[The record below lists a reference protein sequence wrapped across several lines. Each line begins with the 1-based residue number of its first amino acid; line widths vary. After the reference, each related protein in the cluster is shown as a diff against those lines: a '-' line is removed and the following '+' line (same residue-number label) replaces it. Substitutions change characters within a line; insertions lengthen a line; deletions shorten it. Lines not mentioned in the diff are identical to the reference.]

1 MMFAVE
7 LIKTNEGGTERGKLT
22 LPWLKHYQH
31 FQPWGYPPHRFWLE
45 GSHAVEF
52 VPSPLSPTIQPQ
64 FDRRKH

>member
-31 FQPWGYPPHRFWLE
+31 FQP
-45 GSHAVEF
+45 
-52 VPSPLSPTIQPQ
+52 
-64 FDRRKH
+64 